1 MASARPLRLAAL
13 AGIGSLAGCSANP
26 RSCDLEASAIVLY
39 ATVTDTDEGVEV
51 ELKLETGVDVDD
63 SSGTPLSLC
72 TDAGER
78 LEVNGLP
85 AKEQRVLGQI
95 YYVIDSSAPM
105 AIYTIDYVRDEGTIS
120 IELEMPPT
128 LELLAPT
135 EGAAIPRAEP
145 IMVSWTPSWP
155 GNTISLALEDR
166 IGSDCLAGL
175 GYSTEVDDQGQATI
189 AANMLEAGKDPASDC
204 KAWISLTR
212 SSVAAYPKELHEGGS
227 IEGYVKRRREFLS
240 SG

>member
-1 MASARPLRLAAL
+1 MATRCGFAELVESAMASARPLRLAAL

-120 IELEMPPT
+120 IETGSTCRLT
-128 LELLAPT
+128 T
-135 EGAAIPRAEP
+135 EACATTAGAE
-145 IMVSWTPSWP
+145 
-155 GNTISLALEDR
+155 
-166 IGSDCLAGL
+166 
-175 GYSTEVDDQGQATI
+175 
-189 AANMLEAGKDPASDC
+189 LEAKYRSGIVARNSGRN
-204 KAWISLTR
+204 AR
-212 SSVAAYPKELHEGGS
+212 SSS
-227 IEGYVKRRREFLS
+227 R
-240 SG
+240 

>member
-1 MASARPLRLAAL
+1 MATRCGFAELVESAMASARPLRLAAL

-120 IELEMPPT
+120 IELAMPPT

-135 EGAAIPRAEP
+135 EGAAIPRADFGRLVRSEFVFSDEEVVP
-145 IMVSWTPSWP
+145 PRIVKP
-155 GNTISLALEDR
+155 GGRQFAFFHFIR
-166 IGSDCLAGL
+166 FPAGPL
-175 GYSTEVDDQGQATI
+175 MYG
-189 AANMLEAGKDPASDC
+189 
-204 KAWISLTR
+204 
-212 SSVAAYPKELHEGGS
+212 
-227 IEGYVKRRREFLS
+227 
-240 SG
+240 